1 MISLRALGEDS
12 PTLCFLMR
20 TLIFRA
26 PIELRS
32 DQEST
37 VKYLTIQS
45 GSRHLMIR
53 WAKLRGSAAIILFL
67 AVAVFIQVIVVSYA
81 VNLGIKDT
89 GVLTVNWPVTFTLSP
104 LFHLVPIA
112 VIVSNLFTWIYL
124 TKKLSVRPTL
134 SIGKTEASTG
144 KRAEL
149 RQPVS
154 KKGQLPFSE
163 KPKPSVLGVRGIWQR
178 LYFARATIKSA
189 LTVFLAFLGVVFIVS
204 MLTYPASIY
213 QTLTESYQNHS
224 SLYDFVVSVANSLKG
239 FAQAA
244 APIGWIATAINNGL
258 AVISPGIRS
267 VGLAL
272 GGLTAPLANL
282 DAAGKYL
289 AFQNAAT
296 WISVLLILFCGQ
308 FSRKS
313 YRYKKK

>member
-1 MISLRALGEDS
+1 
-12 PTLCFLMR
+12 
-20 TLIFRA
+20 
-26 PIELRS
+26 
-32 DQEST
+32 
-37 VKYLTIQS
+37 
-45 GSRHLMIR
+45 MIR
-53 WAKLRGSAAIILFL
+53 WAKLRGSASIILFL

-81 VNLGIKDT
+81 VNLGVRDT
-89 GVLTVNWPVTFTLSP
+89 GVLTANWPVTFTLSP

-134 SIGKTEASTG
+134 STGKPEASVG
-144 KRAEL
+144 KRAES

-154 KKGQLPFSE
+154 KKSQLPRGLSE
-163 KPKPSVLGVRGIWQR
+163 KPKPSASGVRGIWQR
-178 LYFARATIKSA
+178 IYSARATIKSA

-224 SLYDFVVSVANSLKG
+224 SLYNFVVSVANSLKG

-244 APIGWIATAINNGL
+244 VPVGWIATAINNGL
-258 AVISPGIRS
+258 AAISPGIRS

-296 WISVLLILFCGQ
+296 WISVLLILFYGQ
-308 FSRKS
+308 FSRKG